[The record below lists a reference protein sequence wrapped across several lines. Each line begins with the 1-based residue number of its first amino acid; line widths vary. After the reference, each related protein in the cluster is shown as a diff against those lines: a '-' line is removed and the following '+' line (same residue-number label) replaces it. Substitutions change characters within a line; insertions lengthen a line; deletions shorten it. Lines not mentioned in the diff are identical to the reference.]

1 MLLLLMKDKLFVFIG
16 VVLTLLAF
24 MMQIA
29 GFSQA
34 ISFGSFVIG
43 LILIVTISFVG
54 RIDSLVSTFIII
66 NTVIIAM
73 VKIFEFIT
81 QDLIIQNLL
90 LIALLTL
97 NLILA
102 LISDE
107 EKKKVRTKTKIIL
120 PRKEEELFFASKT
133 GNSFHR
139 RDCMTIRKVP
149 REDLIV
155 FRSRNEALEMGY
167 KPCKVCRS

>member
-1 MLLLLMKDKLFVFIG
+1 MKDKLFVFIG

-66 NTVIIAM
+66 NTVIIAL

-107 EKKKVRTKTKIIL
+107 EKNKVKTKIIL

-155 FRSRNEALEMGY
+155 FRSRNEALELGY